1 MESISESC
9 WDWLRLWKSSPSTWK
24 VVFAKKAWGRT
35 GCTLEN
41 RRLGGKRVL
50 WIVLGLLFPILA
62 AGLWFCRPM
71 IAKQV
76 AQNVLSQSGDNIAE
90 LQLEQIQNWQ
100 NWLGEQPWL
109 EFAKSDAYRRSDD
122 AVRVKKHSER
132 AEELGMAAEQAKQPL
147 WLHLAKNGFL
157 DEGEAHLAK
166 ILQSYRGRE
175 KDVFESF
182 MKGYIA
188 SWRLGDGRRLLELWR
203 EQEPEE
209 PRLYFWEAALM
220 AVDYQLVGAI
230 EGYKKAVE
238 KAPDDWEARL
248 KLAELLVEQAQL
260 PEAEE
265 HFRKLYEVRPSDP
278 SVQFGYSRCLLNQGY
293 AAEALKL
300 LEALPN
306 EPAWTHS
313 TILFL
318 KCQAAVEA
326 GDHEKAKVWL
336 DDLCRRWPEVSSFR
350 DLQARNEN
358 ALGHPDEAARLFEI
372 VAASQGRVENI
383 NRLIAEF
390 DNDRGNVAIREKLG
404 EAMMYYLSPESGS
417 GQIQS
422 ALSLD
427 PTNVRLHALMIDYY
441 RREKNP
447 AAALKHQRVI
457 ERLSPASGTDM
468 PGISMPASS
477 SVLNP
482 SS

>member
-1 MESISESC
+1 M
-9 WDWLRLWKSSPSTWK
+9 
-24 VVFAKKAWGRT
+24 V
-35 GCTLEN
+35 
-41 RRLGGKRVL
+41 
-50 WIVLGLLFPILA
+50 VLGIVVLLGA
-62 AGLWFCRPM
+62 AGWWFGRPLIAEQ
-71 IAKQV
+71 IAKSI
-76 AQNVLSQSGDNIAE
+76 LSQTGENLTES
-90 LQLEQIQNWQ
+90 QLAKTHQWQ
-100 NWLGEQPWL
+100 NWLGEQAWL
-109 EFAKSDAYRRSDD
+109 EFAKADVYRRSDD

-132 AEELGMAAEQAKQPL
+132 AEQLGMQPEIAKQPL

-157 DEGEAHLAK
+157 EEGESHMAK

-238 KAPDDWEARL
+238 KSPEDWEARL

-260 PEAEE
+260 SEAEE
-265 HFRKLYEVRPSDP
+265 HFRKLYEVRPNDP

-300 LEALPN
+300 LEALPS
-306 EPAWTHS
+306 EPEWTHS

-326 GDHEKAKVWL
+326 GDHAKAKIWL

-358 ALGHPDEAARLFEI
+358 ALGNPDEAARLFEI
-372 VAASQGRVENI
+372 VAASQGRVESI

-390 DNDRGNVAIREKLG
+390 DNDRGNIATREKLG

-457 ERLSPASGTDM
+457 ERLSPSSDTE
-468 PGISMPASS
+468 PPAIAP
-477 SVLNP
+477 SVLN
-482 SS
+482 SSS